1 MGTHRRAHAPLHWA
15 HLPLTS
21 SMLGLTQRSRTRAIR
36 APDSTAAAG
45 APASWRARALDALWF
60 GRSVRA
66 QLLIVF
72 ILVDGIAA
80 LVAGGVTI
88 FKAST
93 STRIEIA
100 ASMRLAELIVGE
112 AVQLVQQGIPAEQLL
127 RTLPVQL
134 RSVRHVRI
142 GVRDADGRPISD
154 RTVPPRI
161 DDRPPAPRWFAALIG
176 PRVERQDVPVAV
188 GGRTIGTVEIVA
200 EPRDEIAEVWENT
213 VALAAIAG
221 ATSLLTLAILYFVL
235 GRVLDPLTALGK
247 GLEALEHRD
256 YRMRLTRPKVLE
268 FAAITDRFNALA
280 GALEAARAENLALSR
295 RLLTAQD
302 DERRRTALELHDEVG
317 PSLFG
322 LKANTASIAKIAASL
337 PENAATAIAGRTGEL
352 TGIIEH
358 LQSLNRRILNRLRP
372 MALGHVP
379 LPELLSELVSE
390 SAGSHSAIAFTCDVG
405 GLGPSYGDTVDLTL
419 YRCVQESLTNAIR
432 HAGASAVLVAVREA
446 GRDDAGARLELTV
459 RDNGHGFPA
468 GSTPGF
474 GLRGMQERVQAL
486 GGAFTTET
494 GAGGTSIRIVI
505 TATERAS
512 ADGPDR
518 ANTRS

>member
-1 MGTHRRAHAPLHWA
+1 
-15 HLPLTS
+15 
-21 SMLGLTQRSRTRAIR
+21 MLGPPQPRTRAIR
-36 APDSTAAAG
+36 APDSKAAA

-93 STRIEIA
+93 STRIEIT
-100 ASMRLAELIVGE
+100 ASMRLAELMVGE
-112 AVQLVQQGIPAEQLL
+112 AVQLVQQGIPAEQLM

-142 GVRDADGRPISD
+142 GVRDADGNPISD
-154 RTVPPRI
+154 RTAPPRV

-176 PRVERQDVPVAV
+176 PRVERHDVPVAV
-188 GGRTIGTVEIVA
+188 GGRTIGTVEIVS

-221 ATSLLTLAILYFVL
+221 ATSLATLAILYFVL

-256 YRMRLTRPKVLE
+256 YRMRLARPKVLE

-322 LKANTASIAKIAASL
+322 LKANTASIAKIAAAL
-337 PENAATAIAGRTGEL
+337 PESAAAAITGRTREL

-358 LQSLNRRILNRLRP
+358 LQSLNRAILNRLRP

-379 LPELLSELVSE
+379 LPELLSELVRE
-390 SAGSHSAIAFTCDVG
+390 CAGGHLGIAFTCDIDA
-405 GLGPSYGDTVDLTL
+405 LAPSYGDTVDLTL

-432 HAGASAVLVAVREA
+432 HAGASAVMVTAREV
-446 GRDDAGARLELTV
+446 GRDDSGARLELTV
-459 RDNGHGFPA
+459 RDNGHGFAA
-468 GSTPGF
+468 GATPGF

-486 GGAFTTET
+486 DGTFAIET
-494 GAGGTSIRIVI
+494 GAGGTAIRIAI
-505 TATERAS
+505 AATERAS
-512 ADGPDR
+512 SDGADR
-518 ANTRS
+518 ANSQS

>member
-1 MGTHRRAHAPLHWA
+1 
-15 HLPLTS
+15 
-21 SMLGLTQRSRTRAIR
+21 MLGFDATRTRAVR
-36 APDSTAAAG
+36 APDSRATAG
-45 APASWRARALDALWF
+45 APESWRGHALDALWF

-100 ASMRLAELIVGE
+100 ASMRLAELMVGE

-142 GVRDADGRPISD
+142 GVRDADGNPISD
-154 RTVPPRI
+154 RAAPPRI

-176 PRVERQDVPVAV
+176 PRVERYDVPLTV
-188 GGRTIGTVEIVA
+188 GGRTIGTVEIVS

-213 VALAAIAG
+213 VALATIAG
-221 ATSLLTLAILYFVL
+221 ATSLVTIAILYLVL

-256 YRMRLTRPKVLE
+256 YRMRLARPKVLE
-268 FAAITDRFNALA
+268 FAAIIDRFNALA
-280 GALEAARAENLALSR
+280 GTLEAARAENLALSR

-322 LKANTASIAKIAASL
+322 LKASTASIAKIAASL
-337 PENAATAIAGRTGEL
+337 PENTAAAIAGRTGEL

-379 LPELLSELVSE
+379 LPALLSELVRE
-390 SAGSHSAIAFTCDVG
+390 CTGSHSAITFTCDIN
-405 GLGPSYGDTVDLTL
+405 GLAPSYGDTVDLTL

-432 HAGASAVLVAVREA
+432 HAGASAVTVTAREA

-459 RDNGHGFPA
+459 RDNGRGFPL

-474 GLRGMQERVQAL
+474 GLRGMQERLQAL
-486 GGAFTTET
+486 GGTFGIET
-494 GAGGTSIRIVI
+494 GAGGTAIRIAI
-505 TATERAS
+505 AATERAS
-512 ADGPDR
+512 VDGVDR
-518 ANTRS
+518 ANS